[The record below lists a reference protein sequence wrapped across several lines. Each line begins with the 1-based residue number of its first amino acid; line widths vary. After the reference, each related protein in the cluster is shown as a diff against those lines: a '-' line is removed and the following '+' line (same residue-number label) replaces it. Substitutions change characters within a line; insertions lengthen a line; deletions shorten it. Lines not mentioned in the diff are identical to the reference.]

1 MSDALIP
8 LRETPSPIY
17 PMKIKRSSFCFAQ
30 FIALSLGVQIVDLSY
45 VYAGTYTWNNTG
57 TDWNNPSSWNT
68 GGAPIATADVAV
80 FGATVS
86 TNADL
91 SASVSITRVTA
102 NTSGASSSYTLG
114 SANGSSLTLVGTGT
128 AASSALNYGPTSGT
142 FTISAPLIFGAAAAS
157 TQTVNVVDA
166 GGAISISGPVS
177 STNSITLAKTG
188 AGTLE
193 LKGTNTYTGTTTVSG
208 GTLGIGNNSA
218 LGTSG
223 LTITANTTIRS
234 TGTEAFTLA
243 NNVSW
248 NNTLVTFG
256 TGATGNLTFGALA
269 ATGTANNKFVTVNNA
284 QTTFSSY
291 SGVGLN
297 FTGSGTGALVFT
309 GNFSTSGSLIINNS
323 MVAVGGTLAANA
335 ITLGGGV
342 LGTNG
347 NFTRSLGTGV
357 TNVGWTAATNG
368 GFAAYGGDLSV
379 NLGDA
384 GTPATLT
391 YGAANF
397 ISSGSTLLLSHAAAT
412 GTVDFRNSL
421 NLAGAAQT
429 VQVNNGSAAIDAKLT
444 GTLSN
449 GGLTKTGT
457 GTLELTGANDY
468 AGGTIVSAGKLLV
481 NNTTGS
487 GTGSGS
493 LTIDA
498 GASLGGSG
506 TIGSVTSIAG
516 TLSPGN
522 SPGILTFSNAVTLET
537 GSATIIEING
547 ATTRGTDYDGV
558 NFNGSLTVNGGTLT
572 FNISTAIAN
581 DSTLN
586 IFDGSSLTSALT
598 SVSVA
603 GIGGYNGQLTYN
615 GSTAYVGTFGS
626 QTVTFTL
633 ASGDLSFVAASL
645 IPEPSSY
652 AVLLGAAVLGL
663 ATFRRR
669 QGRR

>member
-17 PMKIKRSSFCFAQ
+17 PMKIKRSSFCFTK
-30 FIALSLGVQIVDLSY
+30 FIALSLGVQIVGLSY
-45 VYAGTYTWNNTG
+45 VYAGTYTWNNAG
-57 TDWNNPSSWNT
+57 SDWNSGSSWS
-68 GGAPIATADVAV
+68 GGTAPTLTADVAV

-86 TNADL
+86 TNPDL
-91 SASVSITRVTA
+91 SAAVSIERVTA

-114 SANGSSLTLVGTGT
+114 SANGSALTLLGTGT
-128 AASSALNYGPTSGT
+128 TTSSALNYSPTSGI
-142 FTISAPLIFGAAAAS
+142 FTIGAPLIFGAAGGS
-157 TQTVNVVDA
+157 TQTINVQSV
-166 GGAISISGPVS
+166 GGTISISGPIS

-188 AGTLE
+188 TGTLE
-193 LKGTNTYTGTTTVSG
+193 LLNANSYTGNTSVAG
-208 GTLGIGNNSA
+208 GVLVLGNNSA
-218 LGTSG
+218 LSSG
-223 LTITANTTIRS
+223 SLNITATTTIQS
-234 TGTEAFTLA
+234 NGTAARTLA
-243 NNVSW
+243 NAVTW
-248 NNTLVTFG
+248 NNQFATFG
-256 TGATGNLTFGALA
+256 TGSTGNLTFGALTT
-269 ATGTANNKFVTVNNA
+269 TGTASNRILTVNNA
-284 QTTFSSY
+284 QTAFSSY

-309 GNFSTSGSLIINNS
+309 GNFSTNGSLIINNS
-323 MVAVGGTLAANA
+323 MVAAGGTLTANA

-342 LGTNG
+342 LGSNG
-347 NFTRSLGTGV
+347 TFTRSIGTGT
-357 TNVGWTAATNG
+357 TNVAWTAATNG

-379 NLGDA
+379 NLGNA
-384 GTPATLT
+384 GTPSTLT
-391 YGAANF
+391 YGTTNF

-421 NLAGAAQT
+421 NLAGSVQT

-457 GTLELTGANDY
+457 GTLELTGNNDY

-537 GSATIIEING
+537 GSATVIEING

-581 DSTLN
+581 GSTLN

-598 SVSVA
+598 SVSVT
-603 GIGGYNGQLTYN
+603 GVGGYTGPLTYN

-633 ASGDLSFVAASL
+633 ASGDLSFAAASI

-652 AVLLGAAVLGL
+652 AVLLGAAILGL

>member
-1 MSDALIP
+1 
-8 LRETPSPIY
+8 
-17 PMKIKRSSFCFAQ
+17 MKIKRSSFCFAQ
-30 FIALSLGVQIVDLSY
+30 FIALSLGVQFAGLSY

-57 TDWNNPSSWNT
+57 TDWNSPSSWSG

-86 TNADL
+86 TNPNL
-91 SASVSITRVTA
+91 SSSVTIERVTA
-102 NTSGASSSYTLG
+102 NASGASSSYTL
-114 SANGSSLTLVGTGT
+114 SSGNSGVALTLVGTGT
-128 AASSALNYGPTSGT
+128 ATNSALNYSPASGT
-142 FTISAPLIFGAAAAS
+142 FTISAPLIFGAAGGL
-157 TQTVNVVDA
+157 TQTINVQDV
-166 GGAISISGPVS
+166 GGGGTISISGPIS

-193 LKGTNTYTGTTTVSG
+193 LLNANSYTGNTSVGG
-208 GTLGIGNNSA
+208 GTLAIGNNSA
-218 LGTSG
+218 LSSG
-223 LTITANTTIRS
+223 SLTITTTTTIRS
-234 TGTEAFTLA
+234 NGAAARTLA
-243 NNVSW
+243 NDVNL
-248 NNTLVTFG
+248 TGQFPTFG
-256 TGATGNLTFGALA
+256 TSTTGNLTFGALA
-269 ATGTANNKFVTVNNA
+269 ATGTASNKFVTVNNA

-291 SGVGLN
+291 GGVGLN
-297 FTGSGTGALVFT
+297 FTGTGTGALVFT
-309 GNFSTSGSLIINNS
+309 GNFSTNGNLIINNS
-323 MVAVGGTLAANA
+323 MVAAGGTLTANA

-347 NFTRSLGTGV
+347 TFTRSLGTTATGV
-357 TNVGWTAATNG
+357 AWTAATNG

-379 NLGDA
+379 NLGNA
-384 GTPATLT
+384 GTPSTLT
-391 YGAANF
+391 YGTTNF

-421 NLAGAAQT
+421 NLAGAVQT

-449 GGLTKTGT
+449 GGLTKTGA

-487 GTGSGS
+487 GTGTGS
-493 LTIDA
+493 LTVDA

-516 TLSPGN
+516 TLNPGN

-581 DSTLN
+581 GSTLN

-598 SVSVA
+598 SVSVS
-603 GIGGYNGQLTYN
+603 GIGGYDGLLIYN

-633 ASGDLSFVAASL
+633 ASGDLSFAAASL

-652 AVLLGAAVLGL
+652 AALLGAAVLGL
-663 ATFRRR
+663 GTFRRR